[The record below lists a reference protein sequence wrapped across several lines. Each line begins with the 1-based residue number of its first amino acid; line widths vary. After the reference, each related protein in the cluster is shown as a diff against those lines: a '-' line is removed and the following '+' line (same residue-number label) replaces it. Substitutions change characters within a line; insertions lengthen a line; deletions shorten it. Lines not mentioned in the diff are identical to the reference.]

1 MTAEK
6 LPSPRQGERAAAAA
20 LGCGGGHSASFVRGF
35 SERAGPRLRQ
45 TSLSNLSLES
55 WQRAPGRGLGGPR
68 SRTGRK
74 QRNLLGA
81 GRPLEEALGSTV
93 ESSPPSPRELWRKIQ
108 GCPGPGACH
117 ATPPSVQPGHW
128 GQGTGPGPAQEH
140 GPAGPEPQ
148 EQGRAWG
155 FCFAPF
161 RGVSKRRQRPPKAGF
176 YPWLDR
182 GLLSALDTGR
192 LWVGPWRVYW
202 LIKEDAFLHTTR
214 CATCARSLVCV
225 TWNVGCFPAKMPLHP
240 HFRHLLRAWGRHT
253 AGCSRPW
260 GW

>member
-1 MTAEK
+1 M
-6 LPSPRQGERAAAAA
+6 
-20 LGCGGGHSASFVRGF
+20 RGF

-117 ATPPSVQPGHW
+117 ATPPGVQPGHW
-128 GQGTGPGPAQEH
+128 GQDTGPGPAQEH
-140 GPAGPEPQ
+140 GPAGPKPQ

-161 RGVSKRRQRPPKAGF
+161 RGVSKRRQRPSKG
-176 YPWLDR
+176 
-182 GLLSALDTGR
+182 GLLPTAGQGPSQCLGHRAPLGGALAGILVNKGGRISAHDQVCHLRPLSCLCHLECGVLSSENAPPSALQAPAQG
-192 LWVGPWRVYW
+192 VGPPHCW
-202 LIKEDAFLHTTR
+202 LQQALGMVR
-214 CATCARSLVCV
+214 QA
-225 TWNVGCFPAKMPLHP
+225 PQ
-240 HFRHLLRAWGRHT
+240 
-253 AGCSRPW
+253 
-260 GW
+260 

>member
-1 MTAEK
+1 M
-6 LPSPRQGERAAAAA
+6 
-20 LGCGGGHSASFVRGF
+20 RGF

-81 GRPLEEALGSTV
+81 GRPLEEALGSIV
-93 ESSPPSPRELWRKIQ
+93 ESSPPA
-108 GCPGPGACH
+108 PGSCGGKYRA
-117 ATPPSVQPGHW
+117 AR
-128 GQGTGPGPAQEH
+128 GPGPAMPPLPACNLVTGARARAQ
-140 GPAGPEPQ
+140 GPLRNTALLVQ
-148 EQGRAWG
+148 SHRSRAWG

-260 GW
+260 GR